1 MGYSC
6 NKLKLDFRKQVW
18 YKPGVV
24 ADACTISTSEADAG
38 EARLSYTVSVRL
50 ALATEIG
57 LLKSERGEGGHGEQ
71 RSRPLCTPLFHTSLF
86 MLRESRFE

>member
-71 RSRPLCTPLFHTSLF
+71 RSGHYVLPSFTPPFSC
-86 MLRESRFE
+86 